1 MIFRKMNEV
10 FESGWGARMVDIIII
25 TWYNNI
31 ILYYVIDLRIVYTVE
46 HPYNGQLRMWTS
58 KENKIK
64 YVVTR

>member
-1 MIFRKMNEV
+1 MI
-10 FESGWGARMVDIIII
+10 DIIII